1 MPSERFD
8 FVGSSGQRLAGRL
21 DLPESAPRA
30 AALFAHCFT
39 CGKDIYAANRLAG
52 ALTSRNI
59 GVLRFDFTGL
69 GSSEGEFGNGGLT
82 SNIEDLKAAAAAM
95 RERDLAPRLLIGHSL
110 GGAAVLAVAATIP
123 EVRAIA
129 TIGAPFDVA
138 HVLSLFKQHL
148 PTIESAGAA
157 EVHLS
162 GKPFTITREFVA
174 DVRRYS
180 SAEHISDLRK
190 AILIMH
196 SPIDAVVGIENA
208 ALIFQHAHHPKSFV
222 SLDDSDHL
230 LRRPSDADYV
240 AGVIAAWVARYLDP
254 AGSRIS

>member
-8 FVGSSGQRLAGRL
+8 FMGSNGQRLAGRL
-21 DLPESAPRA
+21 DLPESPPRA

-95 RERDLAPRLLIGHSL
+95 RERDLAPQLLIGHSL
-110 GGAAVLAVAATIP
+110 GGAAVLGVAAGIP
-123 EVRAIA
+123 EARAVA
-129 TIGAPFDVA
+129 TIGAPFDAA
-138 HVLSLFKQHL
+138 HVLKLFKQQL
-148 PTIESAGAA
+148 PTIESVGAA

-162 GKPFTITREFVA
+162 GRPFTINREFVA
-174 DVRRYS
+174 DVRRYRG
-180 SAEHISDLRK
+180 AEHISELRK
-190 AILIMH
+190 ALLIMH
-196 SPIDAVVGIENA
+196 SPTDMVVGVENA
-208 ALIFQHAHHPKSFV
+208 GLIFQHAHHPKSFV
-222 SLDDSDHL
+222 SLDNSDHL
-230 LRRPSDADYV
+230 LKRPSDADYV
-240 AGVIAAWVARYLDP
+240 AGIIAAWVSRYLEP
-254 AGSRIS
+254 ASSRIP

>member
-1 MPSERFD
+1 MPTERFD
-8 FVGSSGQRLAGRL
+8 FVGSNGQRLAGRL
-21 DLPESAPRA
+21 DLPESPPRA

-52 ALTSRNI
+52 ALTSRGI

-95 RERDLAPRLLIGHSL
+95 RERDLAPQLLIGHSL
-110 GGAAVLAVAATIP
+110 GGAAVLAVAGGIP

-129 TIGAPFDVA
+129 TIAAPYDAA
-138 HVLSLFKQHL
+138 HVLNLFKQQL
-148 PTIESAGAA
+148 LAIESEGAA
-157 EVHLS
+157 QVHLS
-162 GKPFTITREFVA
+162 GRPFTISREFVA

-180 SAEHISDLRK
+180 GAEHISGLRK
-190 AILIMH
+190 ALLIMH
-196 SPIDAVVGIENA
+196 SPTDAVVGIENA

-230 LRRPSDADYV
+230 LRRASDADYV
-240 AGVIAAWVARYLDP
+240 AGVIAAWVARYLER
-254 AGSRIS
+254 AR

>member
-8 FVGSSGQRLAGRL
+8 FVGSNGQRLAGRL
-21 DLPESAPRA
+21 DLPESPPRA

-82 SNIEDLKAAAAAM
+82 SNIEDLKAAAAM
-95 RERDLAPRLLIGHSL
+95 RERDLAPQLLIGHSL
-110 GGAAVLAVAATIP
+110 GGAAVLGVAAGIP
-123 EVRAIA
+123 EARAVA
-129 TIGAPFDVA
+129 TIGAPFDAA
-138 HVLSLFKQHL
+138 HVLKLFKQQL
-148 PTIESAGAA
+148 PTIESVGAA

-162 GKPFTITREFVA
+162 GRPFTINREFVA

-180 SAEHISDLRK
+180 GAEHISELRK
-190 AILIMH
+190 ALLIMH
-196 SPIDAVVGIENA
+196 SPTDMVVGVENA
-208 ALIFQHAHHPKSFV
+208 GLIFQHAHHPKSFV

-230 LRRPSDADYV
+230 LKRPSDADYV
-240 AGVIAAWVARYLDP
+240 AGIIAAWVSRYLEP
-254 AGSRIS
+254 ASSRIP

>member
-1 MPSERFD
+1 MPGERFD
-8 FVGSSGQRLAGRL
+8 FVGSNGQQLAGRL
-21 DLPESAPRA
+21 DLPESPARA
-30 AALFAHCFT
+30 TALFAHCFT
-39 CGKDIYAANRLAG
+39 CGKDIYAADRLAG
-52 ALTSRNI
+52 ALTSRSI

-82 SNIEDLKAAAAAM
+82 SNVEDLRAAARAL
-95 RERDLAPRLLIGHSL
+95 REHGQAPRLLIGHSL
-110 GGAAVLAVAATIP
+110 GGAAVLAVAASIP

-129 TIGAPFDVA
+129 TIGAPFDAA
-138 HVLSLFKQHL
+138 HVLNLFKPQL
-148 PTIESAGAA
+148 PLIEQAGSA

-162 GKPFTITREFVA
+162 GRPFRIDREFVE

-180 SAEHISDLRK
+180 GAQHISELRK

-196 SPIDAVVGIENA
+196 SPTDAVVGIENA

-230 LRRPSDADYV
+230 LRRPRDADYV
-240 AGVIAAWVARYLDP
+240 AGVIAAWVARYLERP
-254 AGSRIS
+254 PSGIS